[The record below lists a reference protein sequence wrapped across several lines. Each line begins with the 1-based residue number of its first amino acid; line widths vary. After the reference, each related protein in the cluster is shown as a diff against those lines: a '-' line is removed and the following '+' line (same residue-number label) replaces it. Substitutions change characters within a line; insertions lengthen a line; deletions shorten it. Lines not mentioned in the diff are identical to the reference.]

1 MRMTQLRVRST
12 SKNFINSPKTT
23 SAIPTHNS
31 LHRDLVVQSALDPHV
46 RSIEFLTEVRHRD
59 TAVTVN
65 SIVLRRDDGDY
76 MLEIP
81 GRRQP
86 RDVDEE
92 NVLLLGL
99 QSMGLSLLEID
110 IDEIRREPRLSNARE
125 IWGCKDVRVSI
136 RDRMHIMT
144 ALSEDGP
151 QSIHSLQDIAP
162 ATSDLASSLCALACA
177 DLVEI
182 DIFSQP
188 LGPLTVVRARR

>member
-1 MRMTQLRVRST
+1 MRMTQLRVRTISQ
-12 SKNFINSPKTT
+12 NFINSPKTK
-23 SAIPTHNS
+23 SAIPVSSS
-31 LHRDLVVQSALDPHV
+31 LHKDLVIQSALDPRV
-46 RSIEFLTEVRHRD
+46 RSIEFLTEVRHQD
-59 TAVTVN
+59 TAITVN

-81 GRRQP
+81 GRRRP

-92 NVLLLGL
+92 NAVLLGL
-99 QSMGLSLLEID
+99 QSMGISLLEID

-125 IWGCKDVRVSI
+125 IWGCKDLRVPI

-151 QSIHSLQDIAP
+151 QSILALQDVVP
-162 ATSDLASSLCALACA
+162 ATTDLASSLCALTCA

-182 DIFSQP
+182 DMDDRP
-188 LGPLTVVRARR
+188 LGPHTVVRARR

>member
-1 MRMTQLRVRST
+1 MRMTQLRVRSA
-12 SKNFINSPKTT
+12 SHNFINSPKTT
-23 SAIPTHNS
+23 SAIPTPSS

-46 RSIEFLTEVRHRD
+46 RSIEFLAEVRHRD

-92 NVLLLGL
+92 NVLHLGL

-125 IWGCKDVRVSI
+125 IWGCKDLRVPI
-136 RDRMHIMT
+136 RDRMQIMT

-151 QSIHSLQDIAP
+151 QSILALQDIVP
-162 ATSDLASSLCALACA
+162 GSSDVASSLCALACA

-182 DIFSQP
+182 DIDGRP
-188 LGPLTVVRARR
+188 LGPLTTVRSRR

>member
-1 MRMTQLRVRST
+1 MRMTQLRVRSM

-23 SAIPTHNS
+23 SAIPTQSS

-59 TAVTVN
+59 TTITVN
-65 SIVLRRDDGDY
+65 SIVLRRDDGNY

-81 GRRQP
+81 GRRRP
-86 RDVDEE
+86 RDVNEE
-92 NVLLLGL
+92 NVIFLGL

-110 IDEIRREPRLSNARE
+110 TDEIRREPRLSNARE
-125 IWGCKDVRVSI
+125 IWGCKDLRVPI

-151 QSIHSLQDIAP
+151 QSILTLQDIVP
-162 ATSDLASSLCALACA
+162 AKADLASSLCALACA

-182 DIFSQP
+182 DMDDRP
-188 LGPLTVVRARR
+188 LGPHTLVRARR